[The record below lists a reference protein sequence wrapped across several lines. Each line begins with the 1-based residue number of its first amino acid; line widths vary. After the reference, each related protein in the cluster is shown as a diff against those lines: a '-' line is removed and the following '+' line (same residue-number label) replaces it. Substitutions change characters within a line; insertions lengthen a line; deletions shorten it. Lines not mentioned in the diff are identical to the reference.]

1 MRYSSAGNAGDP
13 FVKVKSLIKELIEN
27 LLAEA
32 AAEASEKA
40 YCDEQMA
47 KTEAKKADLLADI
60 AKLTSKIDTATARS
74 NQLKAQ
80 VKELQGE
87 LAALAKLQAEMDKTR
102 MDENAAYT
110 KAKADLEL
118 GLSGVQQALGVL
130 RDYYGGAALVQQP
143 AKPEL
148 HNKASGAGG
157 SILDILEVVEADFAK
172 ELSARESQEA
182 DSLAAYEK
190 QTQENSVTKTMKDQD
205 VKYKTKDFTSKDHE
219 ISELSSDR
227 ATDNTELSAVNEYYA
242 KIKDRCIAVPE
253 TYEERKRRRE
263 AEIAG
268 LKDALNI
275 LESET
280 VLVQRG
286 ARSRMFRR

>member
-47 KTEAKKADLLADI
+47 KTEAKKADLDADI

-118 GLSGVQQALGVL
+118 GLSGVQQALSVL
-130 RDYYGGAALVQQP
+130 KDYYGGAALVQQP

-157 SILDILEVVEADFAK
+157 GIIDILEVVESDFSKA
-172 ELSARESQEA
+172 
-182 DSLAAYEK
+182 LA
-190 QTQENSVTKTMKDQD
+190 
-205 VKYKTKDFTSKDHE
+205 
-219 ISELSSDR
+219 
-227 ATDNTELSAVNEYYA
+227 TE
-242 KIKDRCIAVPE
+242 E
-253 TYEERKRRRE
+253 TAE
-263 AEIAG
+263 AE
-268 LKDALNI
+268 
-275 LESET
+275 E
-280 VLVQRG
+280 
-286 ARSRMFRR
+286 

>member
-47 KTEAKKADLLADI
+47 KTEAKKADLDGEI

-118 GLSGVQQALGVL
+118 GLSGVQQALSVL

-148 HNKASGAGG
+148 HNKDSGAGG
-157 SILDILEVVEADFAK
+157 GIIDILEVVEADFAK
-172 ELSARESQEA
+172 
-182 DSLAAYEK
+182 SLAAEETAEANAAATYEK
-190 QTQENSVTKTMKDQD
+190 TTQENTITKTLKDQD
-205 VKYKTKDFTSKDHE
+205 VKYKTQEFTSTDKE
-219 ISELSSDR
+219 IAEFSGDRDTANSEL
-227 ATDNTELSAVNEYYA
+227 AAVLNYYG
-242 KIKDRCIAVPE
+242 KIKDRCIAKPE
-253 TYEERKRRRE
+253 TYEERKARRE
-263 AEIAG
+263 G
-268 LKDALNI
+268 
-275 LESET
+275 
-280 VLVQRG
+280 
-286 ARSRMFRR
+286 